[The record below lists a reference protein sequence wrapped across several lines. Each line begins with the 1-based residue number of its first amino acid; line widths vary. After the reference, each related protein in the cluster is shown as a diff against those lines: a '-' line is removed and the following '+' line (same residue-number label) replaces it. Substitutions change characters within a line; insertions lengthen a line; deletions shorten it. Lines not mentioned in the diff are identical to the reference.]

1 MLFRSEEAA
10 LRMQSNME
18 RHVES
23 SRGFDHYRCMRYSHQ
38 FSNVKFKHILLPV
51 WMSSYSYKNKVY
63 NFMINGETG
72 VVAGKSPVSALKVT
86 LAVLLGLGLAALI
99 VLLLMYFGNN

>member
-1 MLFRSEEAA
+1 
-10 LRMQSNME
+10 
-18 RHVES
+18 
-23 SRGFDHYRCMRYSHQ
+23 
-38 FSNVKFKHILLPV
+38 
-51 WMSSYSYKNKVY
+51 
-63 NFMINGETG
+63 MINGETG